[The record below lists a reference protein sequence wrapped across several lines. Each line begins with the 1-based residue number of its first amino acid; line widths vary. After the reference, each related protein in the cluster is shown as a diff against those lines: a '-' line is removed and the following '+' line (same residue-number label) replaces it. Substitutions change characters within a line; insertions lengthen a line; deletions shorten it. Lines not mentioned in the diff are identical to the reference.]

1 MYSGEV
7 KITIAHDVLWFV
19 ENIGSMI
26 GGINIFNLTNEEVP
40 THRIEEVFGT
50 MNGYKYD
57 KKVNVEVD
65 KVLWN
70 YT

>member
-1 MYSGEV
+1 
-7 KITIAHDVLWFV
+7 
-19 ENIGSMI
+19 MI
-26 GGINIFNLTNEEVP
+26 GGFNIFNLTNEEVP